1 MKNTAI
7 VLAGGRGSRMQSDI
21 PKQYMDIEGRT
32 VLFYSLKQFQDC
44 SLIDDI
50 ILVAGV
56 CDIEFCR
63 KTYIE
68 EHNMTK
74 IKHIV
79 CGGRERYE
87 SVMNGLTVVD
97 EGYVFIHDGARPCI
111 TQSLITSLYEDVKKY
126 RATVAAVPVKDT
138 VRISDDNGNAIST
151 PKRSNVWLIQT
162 PQVFET
168 ELIKKA
174 YANMQHSNSD
184 ITITDDA
191 MMIEQFTDEKV
202 HLTQG
207 DYLNIK
213 ITTPEDIEV
222 VKGFLKKLKKL

>member
-68 EHNMTK
+68 EHNLTK

-79 CGGRERYE
+79 CGGDRK
-87 SVMNGLTVVD
+87 SVV
-97 EGYVFIHDGARPCI
+97 
-111 TQSLITSLYEDVKKY
+111 
-126 RATVAAVPVKDT
+126 
-138 VRISDDNGNAIST
+138 
-151 PKRSNVWLIQT
+151 
-162 PQVFET
+162 
-168 ELIKKA
+168 
-174 YANMQHSNSD
+174 
-184 ITITDDA
+184 
-191 MMIEQFTDEKV
+191 
-202 HLTQG
+202 
-207 DYLNIK
+207 
-213 ITTPEDIEV
+213 
-222 VKGFLKKLKKL
+222 